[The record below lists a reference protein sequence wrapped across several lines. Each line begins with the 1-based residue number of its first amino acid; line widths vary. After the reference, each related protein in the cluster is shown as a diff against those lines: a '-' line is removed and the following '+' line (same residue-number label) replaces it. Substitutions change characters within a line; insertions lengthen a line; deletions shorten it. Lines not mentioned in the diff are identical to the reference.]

1 MDENSSIIDV
11 KKLED
16 LKHLVSHNRD
26 DIFLIDDAKII
37 KKDALNGKFK
47 SKLKF
52 LIPKDGI
59 EEEFLFEHGVGDISF
74 DSIEELSKHITD
86 KIKNT
91 NNDDDFENRDEIQ
104 ESISNIVNDAYNEED
119 DAIQLNDELST
130 LLVSNDDFDEDT
142 LSQSSNKTDKQAEDE
157 VATTVATSRADEAD
171 ALLDSLMS
179 VDAQDEVS
187 NVASEDDLMKELEE
201 LSISNDD
208 FTSDSNSKKKNSISE
223 SNGDTQNQLEGLDIT
238 NADFNGTISK
248 SESASST
255 NTEDI
260 QGDIEMAG
268 DFSSLDDI
276 SENDIIAALNGE
288 EVAISETQVLTTTK
302 KNEPVSVNINN
313 TDDISEL
320 LSKLLKNKTLEITVK
335 IKD

>member
-1 MDENSSIIDV
+1 MDDSSSIIDV

-16 LKHLVSHNRD
+16 LKHLVSHNKD

-74 DSIEELSKHITD
+74 DSIEELTKHITG
-86 KIKNT
+86 KL
-91 NNDDDFENRDEIQ
+91 NNPNIDDSFDNRDEIH
-104 ESISNIVNDAYNEED
+104 ESISNIVNDAYSEED
-119 DAIQLNDELST
+119 DAIKLNDELST
-130 LLVSNDDFDEDT
+130 LLVSNEDFEDDFDDIDEFEQNNSENFDEISAT
-142 LSQSSNKTDKQAEDE
+142 IHNDSNNTDN
-157 VATTVATSRADEAD
+157 
-171 ALLDSLMS
+171 LLDDLMN
-179 VDAQDEVS
+179 VDAPTETLHSDS
-187 NVASEDDLMKELEE
+187 SDDMMKELES

-208 FTSDSNSKKKNSISE
+208 FDMDLKSKKKNSMSE
-223 SNGDTQNQLEGLDIT
+223 SKSDNSSQLDGLDIT
-238 NADFNGTISK
+238 NADFNGTIS
-248 SESASST
+248 SNESASSL
-255 NTEDI
+255 NIEDI
-260 QGDIEMAG
+260 QGDIDMAG

-276 SENDIIAALNGE
+276 NENDIIAALNGE
-288 EVAISETQVLTTTK
+288 EVAISETQVLTSTK
-302 KNEPVSVNINN
+302 KNEPVSLNINN

-320 LSKLLKNKTLEITVK
+320 LAKLLKNKTLEITVK

>member
-86 KIKNT
+86 KIKKTNT
-91 NNDDDFENRDEIQ
+91 DDDDFENRDEIQ

-119 DAIQLNDELST
+119 DAIHLNDELST
-130 LLVSNDDFDEDT
+130 LLVSNEDFDESS
-142 LSQSSNKTDKQAEDE
+142 LSQSPNKAETKHE
-157 VATTVATSRADEAD
+157 EPVETVKTSSADDTD

-179 VDAQDEVS
+179 VDDSNKTS
-187 NVASEDDLMKELEE
+187 NVNSADDLIKELEE
-201 LSISNDD
+201 LSISNED
-208 FTSDSNSKKKNSISE
+208 FGIDPNSKKKNSISE
-223 SNGDTQNQLEGLDIT
+223 SEGDTQNQLEDLDIT